1 MRANKNQI
9 KTLLE
14 FRDTALKICE
24 LDVNLFMAAI
34 CASIDT
40 YAINHD
46 LDRESLFEALADM
59 FYFEDGEPD
68 NGKK

>member
-1 MRANKNQI
+1 MRANEDQI

-14 FRDTALKICE
+14 FGDTAVKICE

-40 YAINHD
+40 YSIKHD
-46 LDRESLFEALADM
+46 LDRESLFEALGDM
-59 FYFEDGEPD
+59 FYFDDGEPD
-68 NGKK
+68 NDKK

>member
-9 KTLLE
+9 KPLLE
-14 FRDTALKICE
+14 FGDTAVKICE

-40 YAINHD
+40 YAIEHD
-46 LDRESLFEALADM
+46 LDRESLFEAIADM
-59 FYFEDGEPD
+59 FHFEDGEPEND
-68 NGKK
+68 KK